1 MPSKRPTLQEALD
14 VLYGLRAG
22 GTPVLLLQDWS
33 ALVCNAMDTTKA
45 IDSGFDVML
54 AVLRALDG
62 PLMEKVTVL
71 RQSECT
77 LLDPSNYWISVIN
90 VGRKFNLNQIMSD
103 DLVNADGVGNVIHRL
118 MSVADVC
125 SIQPSSWCVPAA
137 TPVLGDLVKEF
148 MPAQDVAVPVA
159 LSLDVPSVRLHP
171 VRPKGEEQDVDEYFL
186 LDSAKEH
193 AKSKL
198 NKCFAEEKKTAFCPA
213 LQLARAFCFDKTSNA
228 PLVVT
233 RSDDNGGTVT
243 YATYEALVADYAS
256 GALHP
261 GDLKKGGL
269 APVMLRL
276 FETIE
281 AGLKTITPAVK
292 TLKAEAKKGKK

>member
-1 MPSKRPTLQEALD
+1 
-14 VLYGLRAG
+14 LYGLRAG

-33 ALVCNAMDTTKA
+33 ALALDTTKA
-45 IDSGFDVML
+45 IDACFDVML

-62 PLMEKVTVL
+62 PFMEKVIVL

-118 MSVADVC
+118 MSVADVT

-148 MPAQDVAVPVA
+148 LPAQDVAVPVA
-159 LSLDVPSVRLHP
+159 LVLDVPSIRLHE
-171 VRPKGEEQDVDEYFL
+171 VRSKGEEQDKDEYFL
-186 LDSAKEH
+186 LDSAEEYE
-193 AKSKL
+193 SKL
-198 NKCFAEEKKTAFCPA
+198 ITCVAEESKTVFCPA
-213 LQLARAFCFDKTSNA
+213 LQLARAFCFDNNNNTTDA

-243 YATYEALVADYAS
+243 YATYEALKADYAS

-261 GDLKKGGL
+261 SELKKGGL
-269 APVMLRL
+269 APVMMRL
-276 FETIE
+276 YETIE
-281 AGLKTITPAVK
+281 AGLKPIAPSVE
-292 TLKAEAKKGKK
+292 TLKAAAEAKKGKK